1 VHLPKCTF
9 QSIVTPIKSTLAL
22 IFLAWFEACL
32 VLKLAWFQSLWLSF
46 FSSTQCTGILML
58 V

>member
-22 IFLAWFEACL
+22 IFLAWFKACL

-46 FSSTQCTGILML
+46 FQAPIALGF
-58 V
+58 